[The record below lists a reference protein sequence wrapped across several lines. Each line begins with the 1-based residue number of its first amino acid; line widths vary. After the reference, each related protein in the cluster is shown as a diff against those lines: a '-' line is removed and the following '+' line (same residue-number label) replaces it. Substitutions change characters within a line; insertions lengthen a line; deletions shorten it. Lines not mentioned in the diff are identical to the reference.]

1 MGIFETLAN
10 EFAKTFIRDSRYKM
24 FLSGLENTIIITL
37 LAMVIGVAIGI
48 IIAVVRY
55 LASQQDSRRK
65 HSFQAI
71 TLNVLDK
78 IFAVYVAVLRG
89 TPMAIQLMIMSF
101 IILSNVSNKVIV
113 AAIAFG
119 LNSGAYVSED
129 IRAGILSVD
138 RGQMEAGRSLGFN
151 RLRTMQLIIMP
162 QALKNI
168 LPALCNEGI
177 ALLKETSICGLI
189 AVMDLT
195 RASDLV
201 RSRTYSAFFP
211 LVSVAIIY
219 FIITWFLTKAIGRM
233 EKRLAQSDR
242 N

>member
-1 MGIFETLAN
+1 MFENLVN
-10 EFAKTFIRDSRYKM
+10 EFTKTFIKDNRWKM
-24 FLSGLENTIIITL
+24 FLTGLENTLIITL
-37 LAMVIGVAIGI
+37 GAMVIGVIIGVV
-48 IIAVVRY
+48 IAVVKY
-55 LASQQDSRRK
+55 LSMQQDSTRK
-65 HSFQAI
+65 KSWHS
-71 TLNVLDK
+71 VLLL
-78 IFAVYVAVLRG
+78 IFEKLFTVYVAIMRG

-101 IILSNVSNKVIV
+101 IILSNVSNKILV

-119 LNSGAYVSED
+119 LNSGAYLSED

-138 RGQMEAGRSLGFN
+138 KGQMEAGRSLGFN

-211 LVSVAIIY
+211 LISVAIIY
-219 FIITWFLTKAIGRM
+219 FIITWFLTKGIGIL